1 VGNGKWGVVFPL
13 STEAHSASSL
23 STHQNKGDKTMKL
36 RVLGCSGGIGGNLR
50 TTSFLLD
57 RDVLIDA
64 GTGVGELSLAEIVA
78 IDHVF
83 VTHSHLDHI
92 AFIPFMV
99 DSVGA
104 LRDRPLT
111 VYASGETLDI
121 LRQHIFNWKI
131 WPDFSEIPGVRR
143 PYMRYQK
150 LELGETVVLNG
161 RRITPV
167 PANHV
172 VPAVGYHLDSGKAS
186 LVFSGDTT
194 TNDALW
200 EVVNKIE
207 NLRYLIIET
216 AFSNS
221 EKELAV
227 LAKHLC
233 PSLLADEL
241 AKFKRDAELYITH
254 LKPGELELTM
264 REIEDCVHGQR
275 PKMLMNNQE
284 FEF

>member
-1 VGNGKWGVVFPL
+1 
-13 STEAHSASSL
+13 
-23 STHQNKGDKTMKL
+23 MKL

-64 GTGVGELSLAEIVA
+64 GTGVSELGLAELVA

-92 AFIPFMV
+92 ACLPFIV
-99 DSVGA
+99 DSVGFM
-104 LRDRPLT
+104 RDRPLT
-111 VYASGETLDI
+111 VYASAETLEI

-131 WPDFSEIPGVRR
+131 WPDFCEIPSVQQ
-143 PYMRYQK
+143 PFMRYQV
-150 LELGETVVLNG
+150 LELGETVELNG
-161 RRITPV
+161 RKITSI

-172 VPAVGYHLDSGKAS
+172 VPAVGYHLDSGEAS

-200 EVVNKIE
+200 KVVNKIK
-207 NLRYLIIET
+207 NLRYLIMET

-233 PSLLADEL
+233 PSLLVEEL
-241 AKFKRDAELYITH
+241 AKLKRDAEVYITH

-264 REIEDCVHGQR
+264 REIEDGVDGQR
-275 PKMLMNNQE
+275 PKMLLNNQE

>member
-1 VGNGKWGVVFPL
+1 
-13 STEAHSASSL
+13 
-23 STHQNKGDKTMKL
+23 MKL

-131 WPDFSEIPGVRR
+131 WPDFSEIPGVQR

-186 LVFSGDTT
+186 LVFTGDTT